1 MFRKTALSLLLA
13 AAFAAPAA
21 DAPAHRATHPLDIA
35 QAIELVARDYPGQA
49 IAAQVD
55 PVAGDSVHYHVDVLF
70 PTGKMARLD
79 VDSRTRLIVS
89 RMPPEDPVG
98 APPLVDAVRAVEARS
113 RGRVVFA
120 EIDLAPR
127 PHYHMNVRLRS
138 GRIAR
143 YDFEFET
150 RHVVVHPLH

>member
-1 MFRKTALSLLLA
+1 MSSRIARSLLLA
-13 AAFAAPAA
+13 AAFAMPAA
-21 DAPAHRATHPLDIA
+21 AAPVRARPPLDLA
-35 QAIELVARDYPGQA
+35 QAIEFVARDYPGQA

-120 EIDLAPR
+120 EIDLDPR
-127 PHYHMNVRLRS
+127 PHYHMNVRFRS
-138 GRIAR
+138 GKTAR

-150 RHVVVHPLH
+150 RKVLLHPLR